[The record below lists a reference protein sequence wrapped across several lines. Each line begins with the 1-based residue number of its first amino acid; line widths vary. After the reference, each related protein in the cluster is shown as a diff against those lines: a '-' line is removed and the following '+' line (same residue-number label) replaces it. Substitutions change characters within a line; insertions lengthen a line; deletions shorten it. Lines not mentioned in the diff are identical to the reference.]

1 MISKKDLKD
10 YEFKTMED
18 YYDYIVVSRIN
29 GNPSQVKDLVK
40 DMSNSQYNGFIRY
53 VIDSSEAVGYY
64 LDIRE

>member
-1 MISKKDLKD
+1 MISKKDLEI
-10 YEFKTMED
+10 YEFETMED

-53 VIDSSEAVGYY
+53 VIDSSEAVGHY

>member
-1 MISKKDLKD
+1 MISKKDLED
-10 YEFKTMED
+10 YEFETMED

-29 GNPSQVKDLVK
+29 GNPTQVKDLVK
-40 DMSNSQYNGFIRY
+40 DMSNSQYNGFIRC